1 MLFIVLVTACPETE
15 KTGSFGLAVVG
26 ELTITKGQTGLA
38 NITIARTDGFDDL
51 ITLSLEGQPQGV
63 SASFDPVSTSQT
75 SSKLTLVVSNE
86 AIKGQYQLTIV
97 GSTSTQTQKAFLELI
112 IQDEISIADFSLSVN
127 AIKVKKAASAKT
139 DVTITRVA
147 GFSDLV
153 ALSLS
158 GEPNGVSGQFN
169 PQQANNSS
177 ELTLTV
183 GNDTVVGDYTLTV
196 TGVSDGKTHTASFV
210 LTIEPKAIQAD
221 FSLSVEPVTVIIEKN
236 AIVPNGILGPIK
248 AKTNVTINRTGG
260 FSDLVALT
268 LSVKPDGVNSEF
280 DPESANDSS
289 ALTLFMQEN
298 IEIKTYTLTVTGVA
312 DGKTRTSDFI
322 LKVELKEDNQKPA
335 AISVTPAGNA
345 IGVEKTANIVITFS
359 EAMDR
364 AKTEAAYKSNSAGIR
379 ANEVSFSWNQAGTVL
394 TINPNNDLKY
404 KAIDNLDELG
414 FEYAFELTNDATDL
428 AGNNLVNT
436 LAPKFR
442 TLRNMT
448 HIIYAEK
455 DAAILKD
462 VSVGACLGDND
473 RTSSSIC
480 IGDGGEVQYDGVAPM
495 GGQVDVTNKPLRGF
509 FSFSISELPD
519 NIKEIKR
526 ATFYANQKRTNSGVN
541 NNAYRDLHTPG
552 RYLRIEHVFFGPI
565 LRVESF
571 DTPVLHDIGNLSTSP
586 SLGYKA
592 AIVTESLKEDYNLG
606 VGRLNKSQYRL
617 RFDKDTDND
626 GWIDLVEFYTKEG
639 LESKRPKLI
648 VNYLVP

>member
-1 MLFIVLVTACPETE
+1 MYIKKLRLGLVVILLILIVTACPETE
-15 KTGSFGLAVVG
+15 KTGSFSLAVVG
-26 ELTITKGQTGLA
+26 RLTITKGQVGLA
-38 NITIARTDGFDDL
+38 NIAIARTSGFGDL
-51 ITLSLEGQPQGV
+51 ITFSLEGQPQGV
-63 SASFDPVSTSQT
+63 SASFEPVSTRQNASR
-75 SSKLTLVVSNE
+75 LR
-86 AIKGQYQLTIV
+86 LTISNRARA
-97 GSTSTQTQKAFLELI
+97 GKYNLKINGNSSDASADAYLELI
-112 IQDEISIADFSLSVN
+112 IKDPGEEADFSLTISNVKIEQGSIKKTAVRINRTNGFDKAVDLSISHMPPGVTVEYNPSPAINSSELTFQANAEVEAKQYALTLVGRAAGKVRTSDFILTVEPTKQADFSISVN
-127 AIKVKKAASAKT
+127 ATKVKRGASAKT
-139 DVTITRVA
+139 VVTITRMA
-147 GFSDLV
+147 GFNDLV

-177 ELTLTV
+177 ELTLTA
-183 GNDTVVGDYTLTV
+183 GNDAVPGDYTLTV
-196 TGVSDGKTHTASFV
+196 TAVSG
-210 LTIEPKAIQAD
+210 
-221 FSLSVEPVTVIIEKN
+221 
-236 AIVPNGILGPIK
+236 
-248 AKTNVTINRTGG
+248 
-260 FSDLVALT
+260 
-268 LSVKPDGVNSEF
+268 
-280 DPESANDSS
+280 
-289 ALTLFMQEN
+289 
-298 IEIKTYTLTVTGVA
+298 
-312 DGKTRTSDFI
+312 GKTRTSDFV
-322 LKVELKEDNQKPA
+322 LKVEPKEDNQKPA
-335 AISVTPAGNA
+335 AIAVTPAGGE

-364 AKTEAAYKSNSAGIR
+364 AKTEAAYKSDSVGLK

-404 KAIDNLDELG
+404 KAINDLSELG
-414 FEYAFELTNDATDL
+414 FEYSFELTNDATDL

-462 VSVGACLGDND
+462 ISVGACLGDND
-473 RTSSSIC
+473 QSSSSIC
-480 IGDGGEVQYDGVAPM
+480 IGDGGKVEYDGIAPM

-526 ATFYANQKRTNSGVN
+526 ATFYANQKRTNSGPN

-606 VGRLNKSQYRL
+606 VNRLNKSQYRL
-617 RFDKDTDND
+617 RFEKDTDND

-639 LESKRPKLI
+639 LASKRPKLV